1 MYMTIWEKFET
12 ECTEYLNKKFGNLA
26 SFTNAGGSDSTIS
39 DIYVRT
45 RKGKEFYIEAKHSPA
60 QCGQFVLLPNIS
72 TRSFEYSR
80 LNITPLNSAAKTIIR
95 HMNADFDAYKEAGTT
110 GKDID
115 LHDGGKI
122 FAEWIIDSYKNK
134 GTIFFITNDYT
145 ILRVDDFLEYFYVT
159 AKYRVKRSGS
169 SGVGKSNIS
178 EVYNHILKSGFN
190 IGSHVM
196 DGAKL
201 FVTSPDML
209 HNTRFVF
216 GNYEYMFSQRGSQY
230 EIRKLSNTF
239 NANVIFSIEKKSK
252 QGLSDMEFSQFLK

>member
-1 MYMTIWEKFET
+1 MAIWRKFEI
-12 ECTEYLNKKFGNLA
+12 ECTEYLNQKFGNLA
-26 SFTNAGGSDSTIS
+26 SFMNAGGSDSTIN
-39 DIYVRT
+39 DIFVKT
-45 RKGKEFYIEAKHSPA
+45 RAGRNFYIEAKHSPA

-80 LNITPLNSAAKTIIR
+80 LNIMPLNSAAQTIIR
-95 HMNADFDAYKEAGTT
+95 HMNADFDAYKEAGTI

-115 LHDGGKI
+115 LNDGGKI

-145 ILRVDDFLEYFYVT
+145 ILHVDDFLDYFFVT
-159 AKYRVKRSGS
+159 SKYREKRSGS
-169 SGVGKSNIS
+169 GDVGKSNIS
-178 EVYNHILKSGFN
+178 EVYNHIIKSGFN

-196 DGAKL
+196 NGAKL

-209 HNTRFVF
+209 HNTRFIY
-216 GNYEYMFSQRGSQY
+216 GNYEYMFSQRGRQY

-252 QGLSDMEFSQFLK
+252 RGLSNMEFSQFLK